1 MAVTELDVKKINK
14 QASEHFLGMKAT
26 SRSIK
31 PVQLAHVLMN
41 HILGYSYDN
50 EDLYRFTRKPSKVD
64 YDDLD
69 ENLIKKFQSEKGVT
83 EREINEIRWL
93 FHDVLHEDNSYYPGS
108 KRNSAPTF
116 TSDWQLNDLSIS
128 VTPGRYLYTLISSEE
143 EAKTKLEK
151 QLKNHMD
158 GISVMFRPFT
168 KNADKD
174 EITPSTLSDPE
185 LEPLMNEDYISDNLQ
200 EGFRNLG
207 KHLEDSRDKKSL
219 KQLRLTVKFSSFAF
233 YSYIINRNN
242 EIRDNGRDSFVPILL
257 NYAESDV
264 IEEASINTRG
274 KAFSEVVN
282 GTRKGIRHE
291 LDRIGAKA
299 LSDDD
304 VREIVESDNLVTGRT
319 GGKHGD
325 AKDVFL
331 QNFESEEAGSTFE
344 NLVNTLDNVNHV
356 SLFNTYTPRNTV
368 QTFGKNCGLLK
379 PRGNAAKNRYYQ
391 PDVEIIEALVK
402 SLVGPE
408 ETVPINNFLTR
419 MKDKYGILVG
429 GTDKEK
435 EILDEWNIS
444 MGTTDKRSTPLKR
457 NFEAFKQVL
466 VDLGYATEY
475 ADDVTM
481 VSGDT
486 S

>member
-1 MAVTELDVKKINK
+1 MTVTELDIKEINK
-14 QASEHFLGMKAT
+14 QASQHFLGMKAT

-31 PVQLAHVLMN
+31 TVQLAHVMMN
-41 HILGYSYDN
+41 HVLGYSYDN
-50 EDLYRFTRKPSKVD
+50 QDLYRFTRKPSKVD
-64 YDDLD
+64 FEDLEDDLVG
-69 ENLIKKFQSEKGVT
+69 KFQSERGVT

-93 FHDVLHEDNSYYPGS
+93 FHDVLHEDNSFYPGS
-108 KRNSAPTF
+108 KMNSAPTF
-116 TSDWQLNDLSIS
+116 TSDWQINDLSIS

-143 EAKTKLEK
+143 ELKTKLEK

-168 KNADKD
+168 MEAEKE

-185 LEPLMNEDYISDNLQ
+185 LGPLMNEGYISDNLQ
-200 EGFRNLG
+200 EGYRTLG

-219 KQLRLTVKFSSFAF
+219 KQLRLIVKFSSFAF

-242 EIRDNGRDSFVPILL
+242 EIRDDGRDSFVPILL

-264 IEEASINTRG
+264 IEEASVNTRG

-291 LDRIGAKA
+291 LDRIGAKG
-299 LSDDD
+299 LSEEDI
-304 VREIVESDNLVTGRT
+304 REIVESDKLVTGRN
-319 GGKHGD
+319 GEKHSN
-325 AKDVFL
+325 AKEVFIE
-331 QNFESEEAGSTFE
+331 NFNSEETGSTFE
-344 NLVNTLDNVNHV
+344 NLVNTVDNVNHV
-356 SLFNTYTPRNTV
+356 SLFKTYTPRNTV

-379 PRGNAAKNRYYQ
+379 PRGNAAKNRYYK

-402 SLVGPE
+402 SVVGPE
-408 ETVPINNFLTR
+408 ETVPVNEFLNR
-419 MKDKYGILVG
+419 LIDDYGILVG
-429 GTDKEK
+429 GTDREK
-435 EILDEWNIS
+435 DILSDWNIS

-481 VSGDT
+481 VSGDI